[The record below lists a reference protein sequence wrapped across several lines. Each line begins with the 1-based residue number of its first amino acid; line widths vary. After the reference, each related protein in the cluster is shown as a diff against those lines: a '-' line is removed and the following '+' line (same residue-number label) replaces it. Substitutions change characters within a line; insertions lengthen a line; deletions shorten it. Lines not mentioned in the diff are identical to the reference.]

1 VTAPLLELDNVTI
14 SYQRRRDLVDAVR
27 NVSLVVQAGEAYGLV
42 GESGCG
48 KSTLAMA
55 VLRHLPRNGLLTSG
69 HVLFEGRDLFTMTA
83 PELRRI
89 RGDRIAMVYQNP
101 GSALNPTIR
110 VGEQVAEVF
119 RHHRALPHR
128 AATQAAL
135 EMLRKVRISE
145 PDRVAALYPYQLSGG
160 MQQRV
165 VIAMALASDPAL
177 LVLDEPTTA
186 LDATVQADILD
197 LFQDLRGELKAAVL
211 FISHNLA
218 VVQQVCDRIGV
229 MYAGELIEQGTV
241 REVFQRPRH
250 PYTAAL
256 FDCIPDFG
264 VRKKDRRLAGIAGGV
279 PDLADLGTG
288 CLYEPRCLISR
299 TMCRVEH
306 PDLLRAGTRHLSR
319 CFFHMETPAPGSA
332 APAAGLDPAQT
343 AESARNDRLPLLTL
357 TKVGRRFGKA
367 HILNDIDLEIAPGE
381 TFGLV
386 GESGSGKSTLAKVI
400 AGLVPPST
408 GTVALNNQRV
418 AGTASRRTRRQRRDV
433 QMVFQTPDATLNP
446 KKRIVSILGRAVKVL
461 AGLTGRRKRD
471 RSAAL
476 LGDVQLPSQMLTAT
490 PERLS
495 GGQRQRVAIARAF
508 AGDPRLVIL
517 DEPTSALDVS
527 VQASILNLL
536 LDLQRESEAAYLF
549 ISHDLAVVRYLSDR
563 IGVMYLGEIVEIGP
577 AERVFRPPFHPYTQS
592 LIAAVPRLGDEN
604 PVRPVSLDTPSP
616 GPAERPSGCPFH
628 TRCPRAYDP
637 CRTEAP
643 PWRDA
648 GEGHMI
654 RCWIALDALE
664 ASQTAAFRT
673 RRKPAPVRVGPRP

>member
-27 NVSLVVQAGEAYGLV
+27 NVSLVVQPGEAYGLV

-55 VLRHLPRNGLLTSG
+55 VLRYLPRNGLLTSG

-110 VGEQVAEVF
+110 AGAQVAEVF
-119 RHHRALPHR
+119 RHHRGLPHR
-128 AATQAAL
+128 AATEAAL
-135 EMLRKVRISE
+135 DMLRKVRISE

-197 LFQDLRGELKAAVL
+197 LFQDLRGELKAAIL

-229 MYAGELIEQGTV
+229 MYAGELIEQGTI

-306 PDLLRAGTRHLSR
+306 PELMRAGTRHLSR
-319 CFFHMETPAPGSA
+319 CFFHMETPLPGSA
-332 APAAGLDPAQT
+332 APLAGVVP
-343 AESARNDRLPLLTL
+343 SPGNGRSDRLPLLSL
-357 TKVGRRFGKA
+357 NKVGRRFGKA
-367 HILNDIDLEIAPGE
+367 HILSDIDLEIAPGE

-408 GTVALNNQRV
+408 GTVALNNERV

-446 KKRIVSILGRAVKVL
+446 KKRLSSILGRAVKVL
-461 AGLTGRRKRD
+461 AGLSGRRKRD
-471 RSAAL
+471 RSSAL
-476 LGDVQLPSQMLTAT
+476 LADVQLPPKMMTAT
-490 PERLS
+490 PDRLS

-508 AGDPRLVIL
+508 AGDPKLVIL

-536 LDLQRESEAAYLF
+536 LDLQRESEVAYLF

-592 LIAAVPRLGDEN
+592 LIAAVPRLGTEK
-604 PVRPVSLDTPSP
+604 PARPVSLDVAPP
-616 GPAERPSGCPFH
+616 GPADRPSGCPFH

-664 ASQTAAFRT
+664 ASQTAALRT
-673 RRKPAPVRVGPRP
+673 CRKPDPVRVGPRP